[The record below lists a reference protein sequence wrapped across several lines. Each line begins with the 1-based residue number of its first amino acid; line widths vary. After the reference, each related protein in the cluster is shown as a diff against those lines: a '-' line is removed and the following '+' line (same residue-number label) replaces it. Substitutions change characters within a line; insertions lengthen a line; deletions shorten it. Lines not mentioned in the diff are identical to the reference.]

1 MPGLAR
7 LDAIAFTGGVGENSP
22 EIRRR
27 AMDGL
32 GFLGIATDPAS
43 NDEGAGD
50 REIGAP
56 AAAVRA
62 LVIAARE
69 DIEIARQVRATFA
82 WSARPGQW

>member
-1 MPGLAR
+1 VAMAAAIDG
-7 LDAIAFTGGVGENSP
+7 LDAIVFTGGVGENSA
-22 EIRRR
+22 EIRQR

-32 GFLGIATDPAS
+32 GFLGIAVDPAS

-56 AAAVRA
+56 AVATRA

-69 DIEIARQVRATFA
+69 DIEIARQVRATLA
-82 WSARPGQW
+82 S

>member
-1 MPGLAR
+1 MDGH
-7 LDAIAFTGGVGENSP
+7 DAIVFTGGVGENSA
-22 EIRRR
+22 EIRQR

-32 GFLGIATDPAS
+32 GFLGIAVDPAS
-43 NDEGAGD
+43 NDSGAGD

-69 DIEIARQVRATFA
+69 DIEIARQVRATL
-82 WSARPGQW
+82 AR